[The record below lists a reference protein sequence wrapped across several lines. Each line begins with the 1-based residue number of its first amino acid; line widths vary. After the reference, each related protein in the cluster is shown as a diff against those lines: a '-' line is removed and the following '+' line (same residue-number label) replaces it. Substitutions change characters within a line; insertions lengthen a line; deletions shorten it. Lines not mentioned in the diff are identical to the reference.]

1 MHTHHSPSQRPSG
14 TWRRTTAV
22 TSVVLPARMPA
33 GSATSLAQTLRVAHR
48 TRCTRPPLDLRL
60 IYREQSGNLPGG
72 VALQLAAC
80 VADDVASDVADDVA
94 LCLCSAYAGLPGYMP
109 LSIRHI
115 CASTAHPLRNPGA
128 SLAVEYLTRLRT
140 PTAML
145 PASLRSANNSSG
157 ASNAHRLRLRSGN
170 TPGVSSIQLRLL
182 SGRLPH
188 MMRKVAG
195 ISATESAVSHRMTVA
210 LSTARTT
217 AVQAVI
223 L

>member
-1 MHTHHSPSQRPSG
+1 MHTSHSPSQRLSG

-22 TSVVLPARMPA
+22 MSIALPARMPA

-48 TRCTRPPLDLRL
+48 AHCTYPPLNLCQND
-60 IYREQSGNLPGG
+60 REQSGYLPDS

-80 VADDVASDVADDVA
+80 VAGHVAGVVADDVA
-94 LCLCSAYAGLPGYMP
+94 LCLCSTSACIPVVVP
-109 LSIRHI
+109 LGFRHV
-115 CASTAHPLRNPGA
+115 CANSAHRLRMSGA
-128 SLAVEYLTRLRT
+128 SLAVIYRSRMRT
-140 PTAML
+140 ATAFL
-145 PASLRSANNSSG
+145 PVALHSATNRHG
-157 ASNAHRLRLRSGN
+157 AVHAHRLRLRSGN